1 MMNNKPR
8 TRWNLNRF
16 IQTLNYFEI
25 IPFIG
30 TLPKWFSSSHSVE
43 KVKDQQMDVILVLG
57 SMNLVEQQ
65 VINQLLAKNYQ
76 VRAIT
81 PDLVKAKEL
90 LGEKIEL
97 IQANSNNLNP
107 QIMKQVIGV
116 IYCFESLVNEQ
127 ELKKI
132 IELFQKQFRIGEK
145 LLFDFTNPNEN
156 LREIWGAVDDVVMGG
171 VSESNMRFSQERAIF
186 SGNVSIANNGGF
198 ASVRTRNFNPPLDL
212 SNYQGIELRLEGDG
226 KRYKFITRCEGKWD
240 GLSYCYSFD
249 TIYNFPQTIQIPF
262 NDLIPV
268 FRAKTVS
275 DADKFDASRVY
286 SMQLMQSKFEYDGAL
301 NPRFSPGLFG
311 LEIESIKAY
320 GGKQMTSQLIVATTD
335 ANSTVESVLKNSGL
349 TYTMIRYSSSTS
361 VNQVSQT
368 CIQALENSE
377 LCHQSINL

>member
-1 MMNNKPR
+1 MAHQPR

-30 TLPKWFSSSHSVE
+30 TLPKWFSSSHSVQ

-76 VRAIT
+76 VRVIT

-97 IQANSNNLNP
+97 IQANSNKLNP
-107 QIMKQVIGV
+107 QIMKQVTGV
-116 IYCFESLVNEQ
+116 IYCFESLANEQ

-145 LLFDFTNPNEN
+145 LLFDFTNPNGN

-171 VSESNMRFSQERAIF
+171 VSESNMRFARGRAIF

-226 KRYKFITRCEGKWD
+226 KRYKFIIRCEGKWD

-262 NDLIPV
+262 KDLIPV

-275 DADKFDASRVY
+275 DAGKFDASRVY

-320 GGKQMTSQLIVATTD
+320 GGKQMTSQLIVATTE

-349 TYTMIRYSSSTS
+349 TYTMIRYSPSTS
-361 VNQVSQT
+361 INQVSQT